1 MVGSSPQKVCKESG
15 AQKGLSALRL
25 NDVIGLFRSKYKI
38 KTPRCSVKIRRKP
51 REAREFRDYLE
62 IVEVEYSDA
71 KQSCVFSGA
80 WARNE
85 KATQQIIL
93 AVPHS
98 LPESDHADVLAN
110 LGEAL
115 EKLGYE
121 F

>member
-1 MVGSSPQKVCKESG
+1 
-15 AQKGLSALRL
+15 
-25 NDVIGLFRSKYKI
+25 
-38 KTPRCSVKIRRKP
+38 RCSVKIRRKP

-121 F
+121 FVVFKAGPKQTRPEILLKSQAARLEFL